1 LAFPKVM
8 SSYYFNDH
16 DQGPPATPA
25 NARTCADGTT
35 WVCEHRRPAIANMV
49 AFRNAAGSQN
59 ISDVVVHGPNTVS
72 FRRAGRA
79 FIMINR
85 DSALWTVAAL
95 PTGLPAGRYCNVV
108 VSDDVQACPLV
119 TVDSSGTVRGLVVEP
134 LSAVALH
141 VHAMTRNTT
150 VAPTPAPTNATKVP
164 TTRAP
169 TNATKVPTT
178 RAPTNATKVPT
189 TRAPTNATKVP
200 TTRAP
205 TNATKVPTTR
215 APTNA
220 TKVPTTRAPTNA
232 TKVPTPVPTPDALAG
247 ACEAAMLWLL
257 GGHCAAN
264 RAYYAARGLD
274 DCTSKCATVRYLE
287 AAERKCSQTQVHV
300 ACE

>member
-1 LAFPKVM
+1 M

-189 TRAPTNATKVP
+189 PA
-200 TTRAP
+200 
-205 TNATKVPTTR
+205 
-215 APTNA
+215 
-220 TKVPTTRAPTNA
+220 
-232 TKVPTPVPTPDALAG
+232 PTPDALAG